1 MNNIKPSIAVIGA
14 GKWGQALHFALSQ
27 NQETFIT
34 SRTSRDIKN
43 FTDLDTALNCDYLII
58 AIPAQEIRSWLKTNF
73 VNKNQKILV
82 ASKGIEASSGEFLN
96 EIYAEYVNDKNIGF
110 ISGPSFAA
118 EVIKGLPCALVLN
131 STSKKLYKEFSLF
144 FPKFIK
150 TYYSS
155 DVIGAEVA
163 GAYKNVLAIASGI
176 CEGLN
181 LGKNAQASLISR
193 GLVEMQRFGKHFGAK
208 KSSFIGLS
216 GAGDLFLTASST
228 MSRNYRVGLGL
239 AANKDLNTI
248 LEELGEVAE
257 GVKTSLA
264 IYNLSID
271 HDIYTPI
278 AKEVKLILD
287 GKSPKDSLK
296 DLLNS

>member
-1 MNNIKPSIAVIGA
+1 MKKNSIAVIGA

-27 NQETFIT
+27 KQQCLIT
-34 SRTSRDIKN
+34 SRTKREIEN
-43 FTDLDTALNCDYLII
+43 FVDLETAMNCEYLVI
-58 AIPAQEIRSWLKTNF
+58 AIPAQQIRAWLKENF
-73 VNKNQKILV
+73 VFKGQKILV
-82 ASKGIEASSGEFLN
+82 ASKGIEASTGEFLN
-96 EIYAEYVNDKNIGF
+96 EIYSDFVPESNIGF

-118 EVIKGLPCALVLN
+118 EVIQALPCALVLN
-131 STSKKLYKEFSLF
+131 CAHKKIYDGFKPF
-144 FPKFIK
+144 FPNFIK

-176 CEGLN
+176 CEGLK

-193 GLVEMQRFGKHFGAK
+193 GLVEMQRFGRHFGAK
-208 KSSFIGLS
+208 KSSFVGLS

-239 AANKDLNTI
+239 AANKSLELI

-257 GVKTSLA
+257 GVKTSEA
-264 IYNLSID
+264 VYKLSLE

-278 AKEVKLILD
+278 ANEVKLILD
-287 GKSPKDSLK
+287 GKSPQDSLK

>member
-1 MNNIKPSIAVIGA
+1 MSNKPNISVIGA

-27 NQETFIT
+27 NQETYIT

-43 FTDLDTALNCDYLII
+43 FTDLETALSCDYLII
-58 AIPAQEIRSWLKTNF
+58 AIPAQQLKQWLKDNF
-73 VNKNQKILV
+73 KFNNQKILV
-82 ASKGIEASSGEFLN
+82 ASKGIEARTGEFLN
-96 EIYAEYVNDKNIGF
+96 EIYADYVPEKNIGF

-118 EVIKGLPCALVLN
+118 EVIQGLPCALVLN
-131 STSKKLYKEFSLF
+131 STSKKLYKEFEPF

-150 TYYSS
+150 TYYST

-176 CEGLN
+176 CEGLH

-208 KSSFIGLS
+208 KSSFVGLS
-216 GAGDLFLTASST
+216 GAGDLFLTASSN

-239 AANKDLNTI
+239 AQNKELDLI

-257 GVKTSLA
+257 GVKTSEA
-264 IYNLSID
+264 IYNLSKEFN
-271 HDIYTPI
+271 IYTPI
-278 AKEVKLILD
+278 ANEVKFILE